1 MAMSGGESEKDA
13 DVPDG
18 HPSAD
23 GDHSMELPVGVTTA
37 AGDESEICSSGV
49 SVLDN
54 LRAATVSYG
63 RSMPPSMLPKVYFKC
78 HICMH
83 RNFF

>member
-37 AGDESEICSSGV
+37 AGER
-49 SVLDN
+49 N
-54 LRAATVSYG
+54 L
-63 RSMPPSMLPKVYFKC
+63 
-78 HICMH
+78 
-83 RNFF
+83 